1 MKVYCQTKK
10 LRQLTSGTGSLLVG
24 CMESMVKIV
33 ILDLGK
39 IEGWEFAK
47 YHDCSQF
54 PTSAQ

>member
-39 IEGWEFAK
+39 I
-47 YHDCSQF
+47 
-54 PTSAQ
+54 